1 MGRGHPIEPVP
12 PVATRR
18 EGLAGFLERI
28 PFGWKMA
35 LPLVLLLGA
44 VVLYPLG
51 YSLWISLTDY
61 TLTARRGDWVGFEQY
76 SKVISGG
83 RFGDSLRI
91 TMVFVVIAV
100 TVELVLGL
108 VIALALSRQRWARN
122 VTRAFLFTPMFIA
135 PVAVGLTFRYLL
147 NSQLGIIPEILDK
160 FGITISFFSPD
171 LALFSMAAIDVWQWT
186 PFMVLMLLAGLESRP
201 REPFEAARVDGAS
214 EWLTF
219 RLLTLRMLLPVITV
233 AVLVRAL
240 EATKL
245 FEYVFVITNGGPG
258 GTTESL
264 QFLMYQTGIR
274 FFRLAEASA
283 MAFVFLAILLIPI
296 VLLFVQLRRTER

>member
-1 MGRGHPIEPVP
+1 MGRGQTVESVP
-12 PVATRR
+12 SAITRR
-18 EGLAGFLERI
+18 EGLLGWFQKI
-28 PFGWKMA
+28 PFGWRMA
-35 LPLVLLLGA
+35 IPLLLLLGA

-61 TLTARRGDWVGFEQY
+61 TLTARRGDWVGLENY
-76 SKVISGG
+76 SKVFTGG

-91 TMVFVVIAV
+91 TMVFVVVAV

-108 VIALALSRQRWARN
+108 IIALALSKQKWVRN

-147 NSQLGIIPEILDK
+147 NSQLGIIPQALDAV
-160 FGITISFFSPD
+160 GITIDFFSPS

-186 PFMVLMLLAGLESRP
+186 PFMVLMFLAGLESRP

-219 RLLTLRMLLPVITV
+219 RMLTLRMLVPVIIV
-233 AVLVRAL
+233 AVLVRTL

-258 GTTESL
+258 GATESL

-296 VLLFVQLRRTER
+296 ILLFVQLRRSER